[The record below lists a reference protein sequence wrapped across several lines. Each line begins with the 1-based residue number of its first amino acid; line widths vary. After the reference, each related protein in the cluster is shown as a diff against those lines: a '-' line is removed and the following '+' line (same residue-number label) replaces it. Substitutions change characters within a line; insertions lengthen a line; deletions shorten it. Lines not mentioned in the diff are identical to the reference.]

1 MVHGRA
7 FPRSN
12 NPVLSDVFL
21 DVIEAITNQI
31 AHYPGVTFC
40 GERRLSVMAR
50 LLDRAERDE
59 LLELYSELHLA
70 CGRAAAALRLASKWD
85 ATEDEL
91 LSRFR
96 DEEER
101 AARIW
106 ERIVQLRGN

>member
-1 MVHGRA
+1 
-7 FPRSN
+7 
-12 NPVLSDVFL
+12 L
-21 DVIEAITNQI
+21 IKAIANELRLYT
-31 AHYPGVTFC
+31 GVTFC
-40 GERRLSVMAR
+40 SERRLAVMAR